1 MPLKHRS
8 SRWVERFRAMTVAIL
23 TMAAAGC
30 LDVEGLS
37 EGQNRLV
44 VLPNDIVLESG
55 VTQQFT
61 GYTVTP
67 AGDTV
72 TANVAWSASG
82 GTMTESGLFTAGDEE
97 GEFSVLARTRAAN
110 SSSASSRFW
119 VRHQLSALVISP
131 DAATLQVRGEQRF
144 STFGRRGGDSVTVAV
159 TFSAAG
165 GEILADGLY
174 RAGDVPGV
182 YDVTATEQPDESVRR
197 GNRPLRTA
205 TASIAV
211 QDGLPLDRVVLLPP
225 SAQLAPGE
233 TQQFASYGV
242 TAAGDSIA
250 VAVDYAATGGTVTP
264 AGLYEAGSAAG
275 DYLVIAT
282 ESGGALA
289 DTSAVNVSDAPPTV
303 EELILLP
310 ESATLYTGEAQQF
323 TALGR
328 LSSGDTVETEATF
341 SASGGTVSADGRYV
355 AGAAAGDY
363 EVVATQVGGALAD
376 TAAVTVELVPVAE
389 VVVTPVS
396 ATLEPGERVRLTAQA
411 RDSAGND
418 LSGRT
423 PAWSSD
429 APLVATVNANGRV
442 TAVDIGSATI
452 TATIEGISGTA
463 TVTVELAPVASV
475 TVSPSSVS
483 IQEGN
488 YVQLTATLRDT
499 AGNELTGRTVVWSSD
514 QETVATVDAT
524 GLVYGE
530 AQGSAV
536 VTASSEGQSG
546 SATVTVTAA
555 PPPPPPPP
563 SGIALT
569 VQRLTSG
576 SGTVLVSN
584 GIPLPPGA
592 LQASN
597 VGEVQVWVEGV
608 EQAVYVEALEG
619 RHSDGSVRSILVQF
633 DYTLPDM
640 TARSGQLALGT
651 ARSTTDLSKTTPPS
665 VPSAVA
671 LPSSPDYLVTTLL
684 AGELLTEANSTTT
697 PDIQAQSDDYS
708 PIGDIQ
714 WGNLGNAAL
723 RGGAQYEHPHTAYS
737 QWLRSGDVT
746 WWDRATRM
754 ARSYRQHGRLHA
766 GGEQL

>member
-341 SASGGTVSADGRYV
+341 SA
-355 AGAAAGDY
+355 
-363 EVVATQVGGALAD
+363 L
-376 TAAVTVELVPVAE
+376 
-389 VVVTPVS
+389 
-396 ATLEPGERVRLTAQA
+396 
-411 RDSAGND
+411 
-418 LSGRT
+418 
-423 PAWSSD
+423 
-429 APLVATVNANGRV
+429 
-442 TAVDIGSATI
+442 
-452 TATIEGISGTA
+452 
-463 TVTVELAPVASV
+463 
-475 TVSPSSVS
+475 
-483 IQEGN
+483 
-488 YVQLTATLRDT
+488 
-499 AGNELTGRTVVWSSD
+499 
-514 QETVATVDAT
+514 
-524 GLVYGE
+524 
-530 AQGSAV
+530 
-536 VTASSEGQSG
+536 
-546 SATVTVTAA
+546 
-555 PPPPPPPP
+555 
-563 SGIALT
+563 
-569 VQRLTSG
+569 
-576 SGTVLVSN
+576 
-584 GIPLPPGA
+584 
-592 LQASN
+592 
-597 VGEVQVWVEGV
+597 
-608 EQAVYVEALEG
+608 
-619 RHSDGSVRSILVQF
+619 
-633 DYTLPDM
+633 
-640 TARSGQLALGT
+640 
-651 ARSTTDLSKTTPPS
+651 
-665 VPSAVA
+665 
-671 LPSSPDYLVTTLL
+671 
-684 AGELLTEANSTTT
+684 
-697 PDIQAQSDDYS
+697 
-708 PIGDIQ
+708 
-714 WGNLGNAAL
+714 
-723 RGGAQYEHPHTAYS
+723 
-737 QWLRSGDVT
+737 
-746 WWDRATRM
+746 
-754 ARSYRQHGRLHA
+754 
-766 GGEQL
+766 